1 MNPSHPLRRA
11 YAGARHLARRKL
23 RQINRLS
30 RKSVQMG
37 LLLGG
42 AALVALVSLGFAWLA
57 DKALEWNRAWVGQR
71 LAGAADPAAGAGR
84 AALAHLALRAQSPRL
99 CGRAPSGAPLR
110 QINRLSRKSVQ
121 MGLLLGGAA
130 LVALVSLGFAWLA
143 DKGAGMEP
151 RLGRDGSG
159 AADPAAGAAAALRWL
174 TLRARR
180 QRHPRIIGALS
191 LPPGPGRPAWSRWFR
206 HCGRCRWPLGW
217 RLHRPR
223 RPVGAGGRGRDAGLG
238 RFLEAP
244 WPTARFPRQ

>member
-57 DKALEWNRAWVGQR
+57 DKALEWNRAWVGHS
-71 LAGAADPAAGAGR
+71 GW
-84 AALAHLALRAQSPRL
+84 LALLILP
-99 CGRAPSGAPLR
+99 P
-110 QINRLSRKSVQ
+110 
-121 MGLLLGGAA
+121 A
-130 LVALVSLGFAWLA
+130 L
-143 DKGAGMEP
+143 
-151 RLGRDGSG
+151 
-159 AADPAAGAAAALRWL
+159 AALRWL
-174 TLRARR
+174 TLRFAPNAAGSGIPKSSAPCRYR
-180 QRHPRIIGALS
+180 PVR
-191 LPPGPGRPAWSRWFR
+191 GRPAWSRWFR
-206 HCGRCRWPLGW
+206 RCGKCRWPFGHAGW
-217 RLHRPR
+217 RLHWPR

-244 WPTARFPRQ
+244 WPATARFPRQ